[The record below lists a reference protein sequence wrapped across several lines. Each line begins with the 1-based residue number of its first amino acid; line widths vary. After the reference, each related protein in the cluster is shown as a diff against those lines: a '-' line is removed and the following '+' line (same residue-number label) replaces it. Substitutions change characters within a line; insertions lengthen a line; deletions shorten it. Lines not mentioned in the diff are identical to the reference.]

1 MDIRDMRY
9 FYTVADAGNITKA
22 AQSLHIAQPTISRQ
36 MHALEEELGT
46 QLFVRGNRSI
56 TLTPA
61 GQLFRRRCEQ
71 ILTSIDHTVKEI
83 TAMQDDVSGV
93 LSLGTI
99 ATTGAYIVPK
109 WVKRFRQDYPKVTYQ
124 LWRAQATE
132 LFDLF
137 NKNVIEIAFL
147 TKPFDERTYD
157 FLSIDVVNLIIA
169 MHPDQQL
176 GERTDTISLSELAD
190 VPLII
195 PHRFKRLIEDAFSQ
209 AGLGQPNVLCDSK
222 SIADDLLW
230 VKEGIAAA
238 VTPAWSSEMLS
249 GVDVVYKTITD
260 PALTIEYAMIWR
272 RNTHLS
278 RAARSF
284 IDTQI
289 KALKIKKIPL
299 SIEANK

>member
-9 FYTVADAGNITKA
+9 FYAVAEAGNITKA
-22 AQSLHIAQPTISRQ
+22 AQILHIAQPTISRQ
-36 MHALEEELGT
+36 MHALEDELGT
-46 QLFVRGNRSI
+46 QLFIRGNRSI

-61 GQLFRRRCEQ
+61 GLLFRRRCEQ
-71 ILTSIDHTVKEI
+71 VLTFIDHTIKEVS
-83 TAMQDDVSGV
+83 AMQDDVSGV

-99 ATTGAYIVPK
+99 TTTGAYIVPK

-147 TKPFDERTYD
+147 TKPFDERTYES
-157 FLSIDVVNLIIA
+157 LPIDTVNLAIA
-169 MHPDQQL
+169 MHPAHEL
-176 GERTDTISLSELAD
+176 GKRIDTISLSELAD

-195 PHRFKRLIEDAFSQ
+195 PHRYKRLIEDSFSQ
-209 AGLGQPNVLCDSK
+209 AGIDQPNVLCDSK
-222 SIADDLLW
+222 SIDDDLLW
-230 VKEGIAAA
+230 VKEGIGVA

-249 GVDVVYKTITD
+249 GADVVYKTIID
-260 PALTIEYAMIWR
+260 PELTVEYAMIWR

-278 RAARSF
+278 RAARCF
-284 IDTQI
+284 IDTQ
-289 KALKIKKIPL
+289 LKHLKK
-299 SIEANK
+299 